1 MSQCQHFTYVMA
13 LMELNIDILL
23 FCIFGR
29 EKYTI
34 PRSIQARNKEH
45 DSNSSIFFT
54 FEEQCGVSTTHLA
67 ETGNQLL
74 KPTSIKEA

>member
-1 MSQCQHFTYVMA
+1 MSKCWDFTYVMA
-13 LMELNIDILL
+13 FMELNIDILL

-54 FEEQCGVSTTHLA
+54 FGRDHL
-67 ETGNQLL
+67 ESKMNDILGKKT
-74 KPTSIKEA
+74 

>member
-1 MSQCQHFTYVMA
+1 MSKCWDFTDVMA

-54 FEEQCGVSTTHLA
+54 FEEQCGV
-67 ETGNQLL
+67 
-74 KPTSIKEA
+74 